1 MCRRLLRG
9 SDVCRG
15 RGEGEE
21 GTGNHPNTT
30 VMRMRG
36 DRMNLGQPP
45 RPPRTA
51 LERKVPVCRASPH
64 GGGTA
69 PLGAGPHGGGA
80 ARAAE
85 REE

>member
-1 MCRRLLRG
+1 MQG
-9 SDVCRG
+9 EG
-15 RGEGEE
+15 RGGGRDWEPPEY
-21 GTGNHPNTT
+21 
-30 VMRMRG
+30 RIRDALQG

>member
-1 MCRRLLRG
+1 MQG
-9 SDVCRG
+9 EGGRG
-15 RGEGEE
+15 RKGL
-21 GTGNHPNTT
+21 GTTRIPNT

-51 LERKVPVCRASPH
+51 LERKVPVCRASPP
-64 GGGTA
+64 GGGTTWGRGCT
-69 PLGAGPHGGGA
+69 PGGGTHGGGA